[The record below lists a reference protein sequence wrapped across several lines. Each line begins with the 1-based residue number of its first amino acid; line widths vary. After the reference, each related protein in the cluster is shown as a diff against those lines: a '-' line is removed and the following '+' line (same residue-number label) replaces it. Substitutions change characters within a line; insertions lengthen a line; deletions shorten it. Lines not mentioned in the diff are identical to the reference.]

1 MQIEYSATEDVRA
14 AIARLERTEDVQFA
28 PGGGRLAVTAFNENR
43 LLVLGID
50 VGSHAE
56 PPTIVIT
63 SWLELE
69 SDALRQPHG
78 LSWID
83 ERTIAVANRNG
94 QLSIFELPSQ
104 PASGSIS
111 LAPVK
116 TLGIDSSDLLKTPGS
131 VSTTAAGADLI
142 EFVVCNNY
150 VHHVSRH
157 LIDRRSGYAPIASEV
172 LIRDGVTVPDGVAH
186 SPCGRWIAISNHG
199 HHNVLLFRN
208 DRDLGPRTRPQAVL
222 CGMNYPHGVH
232 FPENGRSILVA
243 DAGAPFVHFYRSEGD
258 WTGEHQ
264 PETSIRV
271 LTDESFKRGNKD
283 PTTGGPKGI
292 DVTADG
298 RVMVVSCQEE
308 PIAFFDLQK
317 LIAPREAVVPEDAS
331 EAEVARESILR
342 YMAFDQ
348 LKMDEATA
356 AIRRANEFEMAI
368 LTHSRSWRITAP
380 LRWAVAASRRVTP
393 AWMTKHL

>member
-1 MQIEYSATEDVRA
+1 MQIEYSATGDVRA
-14 AIARLERTEDVQFA
+14 AISRLGRTEDVQFS
-28 PGGGRLAVTAFNENR
+28 PDGGRLAVTAFNDNR
-43 LLVLGID
+43 ILVLGID
-50 VGSHAE
+50 VRSDAE
-56 PPTIVIT
+56 PPTIAIT

-69 SDALRQPHG
+69 SDALQQPHG
-78 LSWID
+78 ISWID

-94 QLSIFELPSQ
+94 QLVIFELPQ
-104 PASGSIS
+104 ELTSGSIT
-111 LAPVK
+111 LEPVK
-116 TLGIDSSDLLKTPGS
+116 TLGIDTSDLLKTPGS
-131 VSTTAAGADLI
+131 VSTVPAGADLI

-157 LIDRRSGYAPIASEV
+157 LIDRRNGYAPIASEI

-186 SPCGRWIAISNHG
+186 SRCGRWLAISNHG

-208 DRDLGPRTRPQAVL
+208 DRELGPRTRPQAVL
-222 CGMNYPHGVH
+222 TGMNYPHGVH
-232 FPENGRSILVA
+232 FAENGRSILVA
-243 DAGAPFVHFYRSEGD
+243 DAGAPFVHLYRSEGD
-258 WTGEHQ
+258 WTGEHR
-264 PETSIRV
+264 PETSIKV

-298 RVMVVSCQEE
+298 RVMVATCQEQ

-317 LIAPREAVVPEDAS
+317 CIAPRRAAVPDDAS

-348 LKMDEATA
+348 LRMDEATA
-356 AIRRANEFEMAI
+356 AIRRANEFEMDI
-368 LTHSRSWRITAP
+368 LIHSRSWRITAP
-380 LRWAVAASRRVTP
+380 LRWAVAASRKVTP
-393 AWMTKHL
+393 RWMAKH